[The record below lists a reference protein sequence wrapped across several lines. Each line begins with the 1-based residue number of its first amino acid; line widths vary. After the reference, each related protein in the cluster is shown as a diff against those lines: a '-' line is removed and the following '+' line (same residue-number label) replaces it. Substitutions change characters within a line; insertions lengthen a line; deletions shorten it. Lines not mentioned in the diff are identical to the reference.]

1 MKRMTKM
8 DASVIEPNGDRV
20 GGPVRVLLIED
31 NLGDARLVL
40 ELLKDVGGSLYEV
53 TDAGS
58 LKVGIRHLKA
68 TNYDVVLLDLSL
80 PDGFGI
86 ETVGRLLA
94 KAPAVPIVVL
104 TGLDDDRSAVDA
116 VRSGAQDYLVKGK
129 FDGPMLARVLRY
141 AIERA
146 RAQQTHARY
155 QDQTALTTIATAV
168 SQSLQLEEMLEI
180 AVAKVLEVTGCE
192 MAHIRLRNQT
202 TGEISLAA
210 HRGLTPERV
219 DALLQQQRPSTERDE
234 VFRTGEVVIN
244 RVPAA
249 SAHGSQSAQASGR
262 VIVWIPLNAKANVV
276 GILTIETVR
285 RENFLPREVE
295 LLKAIGNVIG
305 VGVENARLFTE
316 TRRQLERIQALRDI
330 SVATASSLNLSHVL
344 KVLLEKIAVILP
356 YSALAVRLFDKASCE
371 LRPTMAWNFDQE
383 EWQGSTDKPTASGL
397 SAIVFERKSPLAIR
411 QFVNDPRTRKP
422 EMFRRQGLVS
432 YLGLPMIANG
442 ECVGVLSISTKFE
455 HEFPDEEIR
464 FLSAL
469 ANQAGMAIYN
479 SQLYEHIQGQATEL
493 ERSNKVKDEFLSVM
507 SHEFRTPINV
517 ILGYCDLI
525 QKRVLGEVTAEQE
538 NALAKITDRSKDL
551 LGLLSAILEVTR
563 IETKDL
569 RVMTEKFDL
578 NEFFAEFQANHDL
591 RLPKDVNI
599 EWFGPEQAVAV
610 NTDQR
615 KLRIILEQLFANA
628 VQFTE
633 SGKISVAVNRS
644 ADDKHFQLSVTDTGI
659 GIPAESREL
668 IFEKFTQLDG
678 SSTRSVGGAGLGLY
692 LVRSFVALLGGE
704 VQVDSGVGIGSSFAV
719 TLPIDIESVPD
730 LVER

>member
-1 MKRMTKM
+1 MEP
-8 DASVIEPNGDRV
+8 DADTV
-20 GGPVRVLLIED
+20 GSLVKVLLIED
-31 NLGDARLVL
+31 NTADARLVL
-40 ELLKDVGGSLYEV
+40 ELLKDAGGSLYEV

-58 LKVGIRHLKA
+58 LQVGIGQLKA
-68 TNYDVVLLDLSL
+68 ANYDVVLLDLSL
-80 PDGFGI
+80 PDGFGVD
-86 ETVGRLLA
+86 TVARLLVE
-94 KAPAVPIVVL
+94 APTAPIVVL

-129 FDGPMLARVLRY
+129 FDGPMLARALRY
-141 AIERA
+141 AIERT
-146 RAQQTHARY
+146 RAQRAQARY

-192 MAHIRLRNQT
+192 MTHIRLRNQT

-219 DALLQQQRPSTERDE
+219 EALLQQQRPSAERDE

-244 RVPAA
+244 RDPVAGA
-249 SAHGSQSAQASGR
+249 LESQSAQATGR
-262 VIVWIPLNAKANVV
+262 MVVWIPLQAKGIVV
-276 GILTIETVR
+276 GILTIETLR
-285 RENFLPREVE
+285 RENFSLREVE

-330 SVATASSLNLSHVL
+330 SVATASSLNLSRVL
-344 KVLLEKIAVILP
+344 KILLEKIATVLP
-356 YSALAVRLFDKASCE
+356 YSVLAVRLFDKASGE
-371 LRPTMAWNFDQE
+371 LRPTVAWNLDQE
-383 EWQGSTDKPTASGL
+383 KWQQGSTDKSSGSGL
-397 SAIVFERKSPLAIR
+397 SAVVFEKKSPLAIR
-411 QFVNDPRTRKP
+411 QFLNDPRTRNP

-455 HEFPDEEIR
+455 HEFPEEEIR

-479 SQLYEHIQGQATEL
+479 SQLYEHIQGQAAEL
-493 ERSNKVKDEFLSVM
+493 ERSNKVKDEFLSIM

-525 QKRVLGEVTAEQE
+525 KKRVLGEINEEQE

-563 IETKDL
+563 IESRDMRAL
-569 RVMTEKFDL
+569 PEKFDL
-578 NEFFAEFQANHDL
+578 NDFFAEFKRNHDL
-591 RLPKDVNI
+591 RLAKDVSL
-599 EWFGPEQAVAV
+599 EWFGPEREIAV

-633 SGKISVAVNRS
+633 SGKISVAANHS
-644 ADDKHFQLSVTDTGI
+644 ADGKHFHLSVTDTGI
-659 GIPAESREL
+659 GIPAESREV

-678 SSTRSVGGAGLGLY
+678 SSTRAVGGIGLGLY
-692 LVRSFVALLGGE
+692 LVRNFVDLLGGE
-704 VQVDSGVGIGSSFAV
+704 VQLNSGVGVGSSFAV
-719 TLPIDIESVPD
+719 TLPIDIESASPV